1 MLGALVSKDQYS
13 FVSQGNVKFR
23 EISLTTLECNLAGF
37 YLILPKSQI
46 LSTRCNFKCRLIS
59 SLVKLKT
66 YTDQML
72 NQLRQSRTHAMPSLS
87 LHAASGTY
95 VQIHLR
101 KKIPVSY
108 VIISLIGEK

>member
-1 MLGALVSKDQYS
+1 MLGALVSKDPYS

-23 EISLTTLECNLAGF
+23 EISLTALECNLAGF

-87 LHAASGTY
+87 LHAAS
-95 VQIHLR
+95 
-101 KKIPVSY
+101 PVALMFRY
-108 VIISLIGEK
+108 I